1 MVKAAEPLDTLSW
14 TSQTQIRQSWEGLQW
29 QLSQWLK
36 SDPNA
41 QNAQPWGWVLPV
53 LLWTLRVLG
62 LILLAV
68 VIFLLMRQGWQ
79 WLKSWLDRT
88 SGDPQVELREPV
100 RSRLDWLAIA
110 QEAQSRQDYHRAFEA
125 LYRALL
131 VQLHESDV
139 LRQDTARTDR
149 EYIKGLDQ
157 IWSLTD
163 KPLYLRDDWVTLFST
178 HESLCFGGR
187 VLQQRHFDECLAA
200 YESLAPYLRPLASI
214 QAPFSH

>member
-1 MVKAAEPLDTLSW
+1 LTVKTAEPIDALSW
-14 TSQTQIRQSWEGLQW
+14 TFQTQLRQSWEAFQW

-36 SDPNA
+36 SDPNVKND
-41 QNAQPWGWVLPV
+41 QQWGWALPV
-53 LLWTLRVLG
+53 LLWTLRILG

-68 VIFLLMRQGWQ
+68 VIFLLIWQGWH
-79 WLKSWLDRT
+79 WLTRWSGRASRDRR
-88 SGDPQVELREPV
+88 VEPLEPV

-110 QEAQSRQDYHRAFEA
+110 QEAQSRQDYHQAFEA

-157 IWSLTD
+157 VWSLTD
-163 KPLYLRDDWVTLFST
+163 KPLHLRNDWVTLFRT
-178 HESLCFGGR
+178 HESLCFGGG
-187 VLQQRHFDECLAA
+187 VLQQRHFDECRAA
-200 YESLAPYLRPLASI
+200 YDSLAPYLAVTPGS
-214 QAPFSH
+214 